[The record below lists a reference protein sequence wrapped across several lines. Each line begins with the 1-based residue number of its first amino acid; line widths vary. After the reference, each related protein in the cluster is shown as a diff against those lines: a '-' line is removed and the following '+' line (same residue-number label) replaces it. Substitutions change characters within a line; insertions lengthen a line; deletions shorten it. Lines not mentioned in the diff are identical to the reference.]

1 MEDAMVINKSSIE
14 RGFAHGAIYA
24 SEVWINVFLFEIKL
38 KVYFLV
44 SWFTR
49 ISYG

>member
-24 SEVWINVFLFEIKL
+24 SEVWIELNDKIHWNI
-38 KVYFLV
+38 FLV
-44 SWFTR
+44 NWFTR
-49 ISYG
+49 ICNR

>member
-24 SEVWINVFLFEIKL
+24 SEVKINSFFLLLLIL
-38 KVYFLV
+38 K
-44 SWFTR
+44 
-49 ISYG
+49 